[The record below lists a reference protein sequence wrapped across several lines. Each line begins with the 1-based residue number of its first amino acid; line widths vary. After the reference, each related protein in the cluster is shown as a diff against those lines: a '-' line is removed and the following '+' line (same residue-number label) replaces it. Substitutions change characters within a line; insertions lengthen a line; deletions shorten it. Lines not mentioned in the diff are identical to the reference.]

1 MKQHCLVIDM
11 NYFVSE
17 LKYFQMIK
25 AHYVMFQLD
34 LNATMFLSQCD
45 DDGDDSVMFLK
56 AVVLFRMVILVVPQ
70 IVSDGDSRDP

>member
-1 MKQHCLVIDM
+1 M

-34 LNATMFLSQCD
+34 LNVTMFLSQCD
-45 DDGDDSVMFLK
+45 DDDDNNVMFLK
-56 AVVLFRMVILVVPQ
+56 AVVSFQMVNEVVLR
-70 IVSDGDSRDP
+70 IVFDEDSRDQLD